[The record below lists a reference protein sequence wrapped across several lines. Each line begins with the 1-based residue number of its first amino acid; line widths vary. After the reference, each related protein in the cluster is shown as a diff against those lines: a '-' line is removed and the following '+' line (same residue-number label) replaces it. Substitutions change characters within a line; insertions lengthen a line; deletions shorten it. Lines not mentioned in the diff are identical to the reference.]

1 MKKSFS
7 YLVFLL
13 ILLVLIMPC
22 VMALGEEKG
31 FTRNSGDERLFS
43 GIILN
48 DGSFIITGGYGTWD
62 RPELGGAGDGT
73 YASIIARYTMS
84 GEMVWEK
91 TLDTTNDNPINDVE
105 FTSNGDLMIAGT
117 YFFSRVDTDGNII
130 WYERFEQWNDDYYFS
145 SIAVDKDDNFYVE
158 TEKKLI
164 KYDKDRNIVKEYVH
178 DNVYDED
185 MIYSKD
191 KNEIILL
198 HRHIVGTAF
207 DTEVLITG
215 LDTDLNK
222 KWEYKVT
229 PPNNDGRYLLSSI
242 TEANDG
248 YIIIGYTFDDI
259 PFEGIEK
266 KGRQDAFILKIDKEG
281 NKIWSTTYGKANT
294 DNYFALGGQV
304 ENGNI
309 IVIGDTEYFDEQKNK
324 LADEIN
330 LLEFSN
336 ETGELVSVKT
346 HLHSEFFTN
355 TGVSNLSC
363 SYGGVVSNENGYVFT
378 GFTMFEEFDGI
389 KPSENPNYE
398 RGKYNS
404 FVIHNT
410 QPSKYD
416 VNKKENVGG
425 TINTS
430 SSISLAGEKIVV
442 NIELEEG
449 YSIENITIL
458 DMDNNEIEYKKNK
471 DGQYEFIMP
480 DSDVLIDAIFTKKEV
495 NPETTDF
502 IVIVFGVLLIVS
514 LVILYIKHRNIMKK
528 DF

>member
-1 MKKSFS
+1 MKTKKIITIIII
-7 YLVFLL
+7 L
-13 ILLVLIMPC
+13 ILITMPK
-22 VMALGEEKG
+22 VNALGEEKG

-43 GIILN
+43 GVILN

-62 RPELGGAGDGT
+62 RPELGGAGDGN

-84 GEMVWEK
+84 GEMLWEK

-105 FTSNGDLMIAGT
+105 FTKNGDLMVAGT

-130 WYERFEQWNDDYYFS
+130 WYERFEQWNDDYSFS

-158 TEKKLI
+158 TEKKLV
-164 KYDKDRNIVKEYVH
+164 KYDKDRNIVKEYAH

-185 MIYSKD
+185 MIYTKD

-198 HRHIVGTAF
+198 HRHIVGTTF

-229 PPNNDGRYLLSSI
+229 PPNNKGRYLLSSI

-248 YIIIGYTFDDI
+248 YIIIGYLYDDI
-259 PFEGIEK
+259 TFEGIEK
-266 KGRQDAFILKIDKEG
+266 KSKQDAFILKIDKEG
-281 NKIWSTTYGKANT
+281 NKLWSTTYGKANT
-294 DNYFALGGQV
+294 ETYFALGGQI
-304 ENGNI
+304 EDGNI
-309 IVIGDTEYFDEQKNK
+309 TVIGDTEFYDEQRNK
-324 LADEIN
+324 LSDEVN

-336 ETGELVSVKT
+336 DTGELVSVKT
-346 HLHSEFFTN
+346 YLHSETFAN
-355 TGVSNLSC
+355 DGVSNISC
-363 SYGGVVSNENGYVFT
+363 SYGGVISNENGYVFT
-378 GFTMFEEFDGI
+378 GFTMFEAFDGI
-389 KPSENPNYE
+389 KPSENPNYD
-398 RGKYNS
+398 RRKFNS

-416 VNKKENVGG
+416 VNKKENIGG

-430 SSISLAGEKIVV
+430 TSISLAGEKIVV

-449 YSIENITIL
+449 YFIENITIL

-480 DSDVLIDAIFTKKEV
+480 NSDVLIDAIFTEKAV

-502 IVIVFGVLLIVS
+502 ILITFIILIIS
-514 LVILYIKHRNIMKK
+514 LVIIYQKQKNAQKII
-528 DF
+528 